1 MRKTYDVTIIGGGSA
16 GLAAAKAFKGTKT
29 KVALIERS
37 HILGGILNQCIHN
50 GFGLHVFKEMLT
62 GPEFAQRFIDDID
75 EKQLDLYLDTTVLDV
90 NQENPFILICSSEYE
105 GVYEIE
111 SKTIILSSGCYERSR
126 GAISIPGSRPN
137 GIMTAGTAQK
147 YLNIDGYL
155 VGKNVFILG
164 SGDIGLIM
172 ARRMTLEGA
181 KVLGVA
187 EMMPY
192 SNGLNRN
199 IAQCL
204 DDFDIPLYL
213 SHTIVDIKG
222 EKNLESVTIQQLDES
237 FNPIEGTQK
246 TFEVDTLLLSVG
258 LIPDIK
264 VFEHLDLT
272 LNPITKSINVNQ
284 NYQTSIP
291 GIFACGN
298 ALHVHDL
305 VDDVVIESMR
315 AGQAVL
321 NYLSASQSPV
331 TQNVKVLYD
340 HHIRYVVPHHLNA
353 NYLLNEDLI
362 FLFRTTQKFDEA
374 FFIVKQDDKE
384 IYRKKHRFIVPAEMN
399 KIEIKRNDID
409 LSKDVS
415 ISLEEVKNEK

>member
-1 MRKTYDVTIIGGGSA
+1 MKTYDVTIIGGGAA
-16 GLAAAKAFKGTKT
+16 GLAAATSFKDSNLS
-29 KVALIERS
+29 VLLIERS
-37 HILGGILNQCIHN
+37 SELGGILNQCIHN

-62 GPEFAQRFIDDID
+62 GPEFAQRFVD
-75 EKQLDLYLDTTVLDV
+75 DV
-90 NQENPFILICSSEYE
+90 NSQDLDIKLNTTLIDIIQKDGFVLKCSSAQD
-105 GVYEIE
+105 GIYEIK
-111 SKTIILSSGCYERSR
+111 SKSIMLSTGCYERSR
-126 GAISIPGSRPN
+126 GAISIPGARPN
-137 GIMTAGTAQK
+137 GIMTAGAAQK

-181 KVLGVA
+181 TVHGVA

-204 DDFDIPLYL
+204 DDFEIPLYL

-222 EKNLESVTIQQLDES
+222 EKNLEAITIQQLDS
-237 FNPIEGTQK
+237 NFKTIPGTEK
-246 TFEVDTLLLSVG
+246 TFNVDTLLLSVG

-264 VFEHLDLT
+264 VFQHLDLKM
-272 LNPITKSINVNQ
+272 NPITKSIDVDQ

-305 VDDVVIESMR
+305 VDDVVIESLR
-315 AGQAVL
+315 AGKAVKA
-321 NYLSASQSPV
+321 YLRQNPITEIKTKVHV
-331 TQNVKVLYD
+331 TYD
-340 HHIRYVVPHHLNA
+340 HHIRYIVPQ
-353 NYLLNEDLI
+353 LLTETKLI
-362 FLFRTTQKFDEA
+362 DDEIILLFRTTQKFEEA
-374 FFIVKQDDKE
+374 TFVVTQNGEQIYKKKQK
-384 IYRKKHRFIVPAEMN
+384 FVVPAEMN
-399 KIEIKRNDID
+399 KIAIPLNKID
-409 LSKDVS
+409 LTKELYVQ
-415 ISLEEVKNEK
+415 LTEVKS